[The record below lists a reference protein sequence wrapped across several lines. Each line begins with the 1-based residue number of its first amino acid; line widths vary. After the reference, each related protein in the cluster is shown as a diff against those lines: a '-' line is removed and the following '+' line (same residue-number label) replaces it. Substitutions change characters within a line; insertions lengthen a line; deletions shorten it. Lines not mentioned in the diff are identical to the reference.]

1 MIPTL
6 ESPEPV
12 DKPSRTRS
20 RLTHRLTMQAA
31 VARLCNLSLTIRLL
45 GRPVLDRQEGNGY
58 QFRSRKSWALLAY
71 LLLSERHPTRA
82 QLASLL
88 FSEANDPLR
97 ALRWSLAEIR
107 RGLGEEASLEGDP
120 VILDLPKDTIVDV
133 EVLARGSWV
142 DAVALP
148 GLGDDLL
155 SGVTVRNGAGFESW
169 LLSEQRYI
177 AAASEAILHEAAL
190 ATMSRGALRD
200 AITYA
205 ARALAMNALDE
216 NHQALLIKLYRMAG
230 DTVAAER
237 QLAACTELFA
247 SELGVKPGP
256 AITSAMREPLHR
268 TEELADEAS
277 IAATVEAGMAA
288 VGAGAVE
295 AGIQTLRSAVSK
307 ADAASLDRLR
317 LTSRLA
323 LAESLIHSL
332 RGMDEEG
339 SASLHEALEI
349 GRSCGEEGLAAEA
362 RAELGYV
369 DFLRARYDRAEVWLS
384 DAATL
389 TDPAPSLP
397 PKITAYL
404 GSVESDR
411 GNYGRAL
418 EHLDAS
424 IASSQTIGDVRRE
437 AYAQSMAGRV
447 HLLRGRLDLAARHLD
462 SSIRLSEDDRWLA
475 FLPWPQGLR
484 GEVELASGSTAD
496 ATELFKQAFARACQL
511 GDPCWEGA
519 SARGLGL
526 VAAADGHIEKAF
538 DVLADARVRCN
549 RLADPY
555 VWLDVYILDAECELG
570 IKHGHPDTEH
580 WVGMMHDLASR
591 SGMKEFVVRSLLHRA
606 AIGGAGD
613 ADAARLL
620 GAEIDN
626 PLLAELLVTA

>member
-1 MIPTL
+1 MGSDGEI
-6 ESPEPV
+6 V
-12 DKPSRTRS
+12 
-20 RLTHRLTMQAA
+20 RLT
-31 VARLCNLSLTIRLL
+31 LTIRLL
-45 GRPVLDRQEGNGY
+45 GRPVLDRQEGDGY

-88 FSEANDPLR
+88 FSEADDPLR

-107 RGLGEEASLEGDP
+107 RGLGEEAALEGDP
-120 VILDLPKDTIVDV
+120 VILDLPPDAVVDV
-133 EVLARGSWV
+133 EVLVRGSWI

-155 SGVTVRNGAGFESW
+155 AGSTIRFAPGFESW
-169 LLSEQRYI
+169 LLSEQRYV

-190 ATMSRGALRD
+190 ATMSGGALRD
-200 AITYA
+200 AITFA

-230 DTVAAER
+230 DFAAAER
-237 QLAACTELFA
+237 QLVACTELFA

-256 AITSAMREPLHR
+256 AVVSAMREPPHR
-268 TEELADEAS
+268 TEEFADEAS

-295 AGIQTLRSAVSK
+295 AGIHTLRSAVLA

-323 LAESLIHSL
+323 LAESLIHSW

-339 SASLHEALEI
+339 SASLHEMLEI
-349 GRSCGEEGLAAEA
+349 GRSVGEADLVAEA

-384 DAATL
+384 DAAKL
-389 TDPAPSLP
+389 ADPAPSLP

-404 GSVESDR
+404 GSVASDQ
-411 GNYGRAL
+411 GNYVRAL
-418 EHLDAS
+418 EHLEAS
-424 IASSQTIGDVRRE
+424 VASSRVIGDVRRE

-447 HLLRGRLDLAARHLD
+447 HLLRGGLDVAAHHLD
-462 SSIRLSEDDRWLA
+462 VSIKLSEDDRWLA
-475 FLPWPQGLR
+475 FLPWPQALR
-484 GEVELASGSTAD
+484 GEVELARGNIAD

-511 GDPCWEGA
+511 GDPCWEGTA
-519 SARGLGL
+519 ARGLAL
-526 VAAADGHIEKAF
+526 VAVADGEIERAF
-538 DVLADARVRCN
+538 EVLADARVRCN
-549 RLADPY
+549 RMADPY
-555 VWLDVYILDAECELG
+555 VWLDVYILDGQCELG
-570 IKHGHPDTEH
+570 IKHGHPDIEQ
-580 WVGMMHDLASR
+580 WVDTMHDLAAR
-591 SGMKEFVVRSLLHRA
+591 SGMKEFVVRSLLHRSA
-606 AIGGAGD
+606 VGGVGD

-620 GAEIDN
+620 GAEIAN
-626 PLLAELLVTA
+626 PLLADLIRVHD